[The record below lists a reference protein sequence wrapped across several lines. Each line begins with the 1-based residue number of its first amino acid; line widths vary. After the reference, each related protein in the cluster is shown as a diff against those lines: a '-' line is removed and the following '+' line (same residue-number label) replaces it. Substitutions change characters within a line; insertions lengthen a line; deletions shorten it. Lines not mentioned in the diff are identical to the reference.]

1 MDHKRVLVVDD
12 EEQVRLV
19 LRRWI
24 EADGH
29 EVREAESAERA
40 LTVLEGW
47 PAEIAFCDVQMGGN
61 DGLWLTREIRTRFPS
76 TVVVLAT
83 VISSVPPALS
93 MQAGVVAY
101 LVKPFERAAVAK
113 AIGLSDTFAG
123 RAVTSRQDD
132 GGLDAW
138 LASLEKGL

>member
-47 PAEIAFCDVQMGGN
+47 PAAIAFCDIQMGGN

-83 VISSVPPALS
+83 GISSVPSALS

-101 LVKPFERAAVAK
+101 LVKPFERGAVAK
-113 AIGLSDTFAG
+113 AIGLSDTFGAQ
-123 RAVTSRQDD
+123 ATSRHDD
-132 GGLDAW
+132 DGLDAW
-138 LASLEKGL
+138 LASLEKKL

>member
-1 MDHKRVLVVDD
+1 MQPTHVLVVDD

-24 EADGH
+24 EAEGH
-29 EVREAESAERA
+29 GVREAESAEKA
-40 LTVLEGW
+40 LSILEKW
-47 PAEIAFCDVQMGGN
+47 PAAIAFCDIQMGGN

-83 VISSVPPALS
+83 GISSVPPALS

-101 LVKPFERAAVAK
+101 LVKPLDRRAVAK
-113 AIGLSDTFAG
+113 AIALSDTFAAQPVMSHAG
-123 RAVTSRQDD
+123 N
-132 GGLDAW
+132 GGLDEW